1 MIFKYKHEKNEK
13 LVTYYLKLNQTLGEN
28 ISVKAYYYDAGT
40 LVPVDII
47 KTGRSG
53 IYFCD
58 FYKEIGEYYIEI
70 QSEKYK
76 NLEFDLYVPANIAS
90 VSINN
95 YKISDYINNL
105 RLGIGEDYSFD
116 VICNDTA
123 TYGTKMTVK
132 LYSSYVINV
141 TYDSIEKTIM
151 IPNDKRLFGA
161 ILELSFET
169 LDGNDYRMYQFE
181 IVSPYTVEAKI
192 TNDQVKVTFKDV
204 FEKTVS
210 SDDIYS
216 DITYY
221 YYLNGTRYS
230 IEAAGTQCD
239 LIDIPHFEQSILIN
253 VVVDYKNSQLDN
265 YTTDLSYSVNN
276 VYGLSQTLSSSGV
289 NKWVINAQN
298 DKTTVS
304 NTLTVPSKIKAV
316 NILGKAGTIYSD
328 YKISVQSRTVPLTIN
343 LNNFNFSASNSYA
356 IYASGTCEVIINV
369 YGSCTIATTAEGYD
383 CIRVYNLTISK
394 GTLKVKGSN
403 RKTTSATVSAG
414 KGINVDNLLT
424 VDNCNLTVTGGNG
437 VVSSSTR
444 NGYAGVNGGTAVS
457 AKSLLVKSS
466 TLTFTGGNG
475 SNGHNGSA
483 GGAGSSGSTSSVSG
497 KPGSNGGNGGKGG
510 NGGLALNINTLQTW
524 SNSRATLIGGTGGNG
539 GNGGAGGNGGNGYN
553 SGNGGAGGTGGNG
566 GMEGTAG
573 KACNI
578 SMSYSNVTIKDGT
591 AGRRGNGGNGG
602 TGGAGGSKSSTGG
615 IGGVGGTGGSGYFG
629 GNGGNGGNGG
639 DSNDAWGSGGG
650 GRGGAG
656 GYGYYQGGNGGKGG
670 NGGAGANGGN
680 GGNGGNG
687 ATIGGKGGDG
697 GNGGDG
703 HNDTSVSGGCDHGGN
718 GGNGGKGG
726 YSQATGLY
734 ANPGNGGDGGDGGD
748 PGSNGKGF
756 NGGKGGNGYIGGDG
770 GDGSDGGGLIAD
782 GGDGGDGG
790 HGCIGGGSGGKGGA
804 AGDKATIGSN
814 GTPGDPG
821 QTDLNPQTYDP
832 DAA

>member
-1 MIFKYKHEKNEK
+1 M
-13 LVTYYLKLNQTLGEN
+13 L
-28 ISVKAYYYDAGT
+28 
-40 LVPVDII
+40 DI
-47 KTGRSG
+47 T
-53 IYFCD
+53 
-58 FYKEIGEYYIEI
+58 
-70 QSEKYK
+70 
-76 NLEFDLYVPANIAS
+76 NIAS

-181 IVSPYTVEAKI
+181 IVSPYTVDAEI
-192 TNDQVKVTFKDV
+192 VNDQVKVTFKDV
-204 FEKTVS
+204 FEKIIS

-221 YYLNGTRYS
+221 YYLNGNRYS
-230 IEAAGTQCD
+230 IEGTGTQCD
-239 LIDIPHFEQSILIN
+239 LISVPHFEQSILIN
-253 VVVDYKNSQLDN
+253 VIVDYKNSQLDN
-265 YTTDLSYSVNN
+265 YTTELSYSVNN

-316 NILGKAGTIYSD
+316 NILGKAGTTYSD

-369 YGSCTIATTAEGYD
+369 YGLCTIATTAEGYD

-566 GMEGTAG
+566 GMEGIAG

-615 IGGVGGTGGSGYFG
+615 IGGVAVLVVAVISAATAATAAMAATAVIAMTLGEVAAEVAVGLAAMAIIKEVTEVKVATVVLVQMVETVVMVEMALLLVEKAAMAVTVEMDIMIPVSLAVVIMVAMVEMVEKEVIVKQQVFMQIR
-629 GNGGNGGNGG
+629 
-639 DSNDAWGSGGG
+639 AM
-650 GRGGAG
+650 AAMAVTAAILEVM
-656 GYGYYQGGNGGKGG
+656 GK
-670 NGGAGANGGN
+670 
-680 GGNGGNG
+680 
-687 ATIGGKGGDG
+687 
-697 GNGGDG
+697 
-703 HNDTSVSGGCDHGGN
+703 
-718 GGNGGKGG
+718 
-726 YSQATGLY
+726 
-734 ANPGNGGDGGDGGD
+734 
-748 PGSNGKGF
+748 
-756 NGGKGGNGYIGGDG
+756 
-770 GDGSDGGGLIAD
+770 
-782 GGDGGDGG
+782 
-790 HGCIGGGSGGKGGA
+790 
-804 AGDKATIGSN
+804 
-814 GTPGDPG
+814 
-821 QTDLNPQTYDP
+821 DLMEVKEVMDI
-832 DAA
+832 

>member
-40 LVPVDII
+40 LVPVDMI

-181 IVSPYTVEAKI
+181 IVSPYTVDAEI
-192 TNDQVKVTFKDV
+192 VNDQVKVTFKDV
-204 FEKTVS
+204 FEKIIS

-221 YYLNGTRYS
+221 YYLNGNRYS
-230 IEAAGTQCD
+230 IEGTGTQCD
-239 LIDIPHFEQSILIN
+239 LISVPHFEQSILIN
-253 VVVDYKNSQLDN
+253 VIVDYKNSQLDN
-265 YTTDLSYSVNN
+265 YTTELSYSVNN

-316 NILGKAGTIYSD
+316 NILGKAGTTYSD

-566 GMEGTAG
+566 GMEGIAG

-748 PGSNGKGF
+748 PGSNWKGF

>member
-40 LVPVDII
+40 LVPVDMI

-316 NILGKAGTIYSD
+316 NILGKAGTTYSD

-369 YGSCTIATTAEGYD
+369 YDSCTIATTAEGYD

-457 AKSLLVKSS
+457 AKSVLVKSS

-539 GNGGAGGNGGNGYN
+539 GNG
-553 SGNGGAGGTGGNG
+553 
-566 GMEGTAG
+566 
-573 KACNI
+573 
-578 SMSYSNVTIKDGT
+578 
-591 AGRRGNGGNGG
+591 
-602 TGGAGGSKSSTGG
+602 
-615 IGGVGGTGGSGYFG
+615 
-629 GNGGNGGNGG
+629 
-639 DSNDAWGSGGG
+639 
-650 GRGGAG
+650 
-656 GYGYYQGGNGGKGG
+656 
-670 NGGAGANGGN
+670 
-680 GGNGGNG
+680 
-687 ATIGGKGGDG
+687 ATLGGKGGDG

-821 QTDLNPQTYDP
+821 
-832 DAA
+832 